1 MTYFSLLVFALVP
14 SLIWLLYFLR
24 EDENPEP
31 KKVLFFAFLG
41 GGVATAVSYFAQV
54 EAMTSFTFFLS
65 LTIPVLLIFAF
76 VEEFFKYLAFL
87 LTAKRT
93 NEVDEPVDFVI
104 YMITIALGFVA
115 VENGIY
121 LFVLETV
128 VDMAH
133 LTFFRFLTA
142 TLLHALASGIL
153 GVFLYVASKKINKI
167 FTILGLLTATLI
179 HGIYNIVIFALVDEN
194 YIAPMIMFV
203 AIFLSFLFFCLSS
216 AINKMTVDK

>member
-1 MTYFSLLVFALVP
+1 MIYFSLLVFALVP

-24 EDENPEP
+24 KDENPEP

-41 GGVATAVSYFAQV
+41 GGVATALSYFAQI
-54 EAMTSFTFFLS
+54 EAMAFSTFFLS
-65 LTIPVLLIFAF
+65 LTIPVLLIFALM
-76 VEEFFKYLAFL
+76 EEFLKYVAFL

-93 NEVDEPVDFVI
+93 DEVDEPVDFVI

-121 LFVLETV
+121 LFSLETV
-128 VDMAH
+128 VEMAQ

-153 GVFLYVASKKINKI
+153 GVFLYVAVKKSNKL
-167 FTILGLLTATLI
+167 FTVLGLLIATLI
-179 HGIYNIVIFALVDEN
+179 HGIYNIIIFALVDAN
-194 YIAPMIMFV
+194 YIGPMMIFI
-203 AIFLSFLFFCLSS
+203 AIFLSFLFFCLSL
-216 AINKMTVDK
+216 AVKKITVDN

>member
-24 EDENPEP
+24 KDENPEP

-41 GGVATAVSYFAQV
+41 GGMATAISYFVQV
-54 EAMTSFTFFLS
+54 EAMTSSTFFLS

-76 VEEFFKYLAFL
+76 VEEFLKYIAFL

-93 NEVDEPVDFVI
+93 DEVDEPVDFVI

-121 LFVLETV
+121 LFSLETV
-128 VDMAH
+128 AEMAY
-133 LTFFRFLTA
+133 LTFFRFLSA

-153 GVFLYVASKKINKI
+153 GAFLYVASKKMNKL
-167 FTILGLLTATLI
+167 FTVLGILTATLI

-194 YIAPMIMFV
+194 YIGPMVIFV
-203 AIFLSFLFFCLSS
+203 AIFLSFLFFCFSS

>member
-1 MTYFSLLVFALVP
+1 MIYFSLLVFALVP

-24 EDENPEP
+24 KDKNPEP

-41 GGVATAVSYFAQV
+41 GGVATAVSHFAQV
-54 EAMTSFTFFLS
+54 EAMTFSPFFLS

-76 VEEFFKYLAFL
+76 MEEFLKYVAFL

-93 NEVDEPVDFVI
+93 DEVDEPVDFVI

-121 LFVLETV
+121 LFSLETV
-128 VDMAH
+128 AEMAY
-133 LTFFRFLTA
+133 LTFFRFLSA

-153 GVFLYVASKKINKI
+153 GAFLYVASKKMNKL
-167 FTILGLLTATLI
+167 FTVLGILTATLI

-194 YIAPMIMFV
+194 YIGPMVIFV
-203 AIFLSFLFFCLSS
+203 AIFLSFLFFCFSS